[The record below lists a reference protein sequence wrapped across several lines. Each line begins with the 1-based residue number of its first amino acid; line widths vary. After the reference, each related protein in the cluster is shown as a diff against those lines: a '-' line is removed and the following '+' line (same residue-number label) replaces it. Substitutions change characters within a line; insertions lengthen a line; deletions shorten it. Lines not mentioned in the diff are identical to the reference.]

1 MQIWVAW
8 STVFAIHSLPI
19 GFSVSVKTHLLVD
32 YWYGVRWW
40 VLAFVYCE
48 WQPVFHIVYTCW
60 KRMRP
65 WLQLLVLHKWFIS
78 LSLMNSSSWL
88 VSIIWCKIQL
98 AFIYC
103 GSQFYT
109 ISYYSLV
116 KNETLVGF
124 IVYSCWKKW
133 NKATSKQLVLHS
145 KNETSLRNKHVRLS
159 MLKELTK
166 I

>member
-1 MQIWVAW
+1 
-8 STVFAIHSLPI
+8 
-19 GFSVSVKTHLLVD
+19 
-32 YWYGVRWW
+32 
-40 VLAFVYCE
+40 
-48 WQPVFHIVYTCW
+48 
-60 KRMRP
+60 
-65 WLQLLVLHKWFIS
+65 
-78 LSLMNSSSWL
+78 MNSGSWL

-98 AFIYC
+98 VFIYC

-133 NKATSKQLVLHS
+133 NKATSKRLVLHS
-145 KNETSLRNKHVRLS
+145 KMKQGWEINLLRLS

-166 I
+166 IQYCVSSSICCENFTARVRVLTNSLLWVFKWLTDAHDLLFTYMCLNKSIRTLFLFIYLLLYYYYYINI